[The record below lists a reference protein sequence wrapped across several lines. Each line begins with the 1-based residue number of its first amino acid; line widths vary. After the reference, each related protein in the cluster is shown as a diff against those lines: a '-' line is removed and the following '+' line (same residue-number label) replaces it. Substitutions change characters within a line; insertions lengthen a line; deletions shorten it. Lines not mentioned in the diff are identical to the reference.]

1 MTTNGIIRY
10 RLSRIPF
17 RPSGANDA
25 VAMEFDRQ
33 LDAWATGTPAPEPTA
48 SRSSD
53 EHARLAG
60 LTSAFQQAAAMDATM
75 LDRTE
80 FSTAHAKTIIWED
93 IMSAT
98 TASVTPVNPSP
109 GTRSVTGYTHEHPG
123 DTRAHNQ
130 WGRNWLGLRRL
141 LPTLSSVLNVA
152 MVAIMLLA
160 LGLGTFVITGGNDRW
175 GNESS
180 GDDPGNPNGLASL
193 PANVQGT
200 PIAGGS
206 LPTAD
211 ECTVA
216 PLTVDEVMDG
226 IDGPFPGEAG
236 YLSEEIRPLA
246 TPLSATP
253 TEGGPLTAATI
264 DQIAIV
270 HREFMACI
278 IKGDMFQIW
287 SFFAPASEYWRTI
300 LRFYPRFVDEATVR
314 ADLEKVAAGEQVR
327 ELTDNL
333 GFVALQFQVPLVN
346 PDPSASM
353 MTINRETDQ
362 GRMRSVEVAMLYYR
376 TDDPTAAPSNIPISE
391 YVTPWIYE
399 WEQESESWKVSLPGV
414 EMNRG

>member
-1 MTTNGIIRY
+1 MNAKPR
-10 RLSRIPF
+10 RLRHILRSF
-17 RPSGANDA
+17 RPSDANDA

-33 LDAWATGTPAPEPTA
+33 LDAWATGTPAPTPTT

-60 LTSAFQQAAAMDATM
+60 LTSAFQQVAAMDATM
-75 LDRTE
+75 RERKETSTE
-80 FSTAHAKTIIWED
+80 HVKKIIWED
-93 IMSAT
+93 IMSAIAPEISPNESFAPRGT
-98 TASVTPVNPSP
+98 HDLRHHVAS
-109 GTRSVTGYTHEHPG
+109 GITRT
-123 DTRAHNQ
+123 HNQ
-130 WGRNWLGLRRL
+130 LGRNRLGLRRL
-141 LPTLSSVLNVA
+141 LPTLSPVLNVA
-152 MVAIMLLA
+152 MVAIMLLT

-175 GNESS
+175 GNGSN

-216 PLTVDEVMDG
+216 PLTVDEVMDR
-226 IDGPFPGEAG
+226 IDGPFPGESG
-236 YLSEEIRPLA
+236 YPVKEVRLLA
-246 TPLSATP
+246 TPLSATSPEGAPP
-253 TEGGPLTAATI
+253 TVATI

-270 HREFMACI
+270 HRELMACI

-287 SFFAPASEYWRTI
+287 TFFAPTSEYWKNI
-300 LRFYPRFVDEATVR
+300 LQFYPRFVDEATVR

-327 ELTDNL
+327 QLKDNL
-333 GFVALQFQVPLVN
+333 GFVGLRFQVPLVN
-346 PDPSASM
+346 PDPSASK
-353 MTINRETDQ
+353 MTIDSETDQ
-362 GRMRSVEVAMLYYR
+362 GRMQSVAVAMLYYR